1 MRNIVK
7 VTTKEDII
15 LLAKK
20 ADTVWHEYFKS
31 ILSSEQI
38 DYMVEKF
45 QSEKAI
51 TKQIEESGYEYYF
64 IIEDN
69 EIAGYTGIKKEEEKL
84 FISKLYLLKEF
95 RGKGLSSLC
104 FKFIEDYLKKNN
116 LKSMY
121 LTVNKYNENS
131 INVYKHW
138 GFDIVRAEKNDIGNC
153 FYMDDYIME
162 KSYV

>member
-1 MRNIVK
+1 MKSIVK
-7 VTTKEDII
+7 VETKEDII

-20 ADTVWHEYFKS
+20 AHIVWHEYFKS
-31 ILSSEQI
+31 ILSLEQI

-45 QSEKAI
+45 QSEGAI
-51 TKQIEESGYEYYF
+51 TKQMNDSGYEYYF
-64 IIEDN
+64 IMENN
-69 EIAGYTGIKKEEEKL
+69 EVCGYTAIKKEEEKL
-84 FISKLYLLKEF
+84 FISKLYLLKDY
-95 RGKGLSSLC
+95 RGKGLSSFG
-104 FKFIEDYLKKNN
+104 FKFIEDYLKKNK

-138 GFDIVRAEKNDIGNC
+138 GFEIIRAEKNDIGNG

-162 KSYV
+162 KCYV